1 MSLIKKKQTNKTNQL
16 TLQSSPH
23 DTRALVTEALL
34 LVSLS
39 FLRASVTI
47 AALFLSHRT
56 GSLLPLDLCW
66 LFVLT
71 EGCAHGSLPHLIPVA
86 AEMPPFGEPVYL
98 KYPFHLLFYYF
109 ALFFFLFCWDKVLL
123 CSLLSCISA
132 CSALFS
138 QVYNKV
144 GIISYVHLLIGCM
157 TGLLELSCRLAK
169 FCLVYLSKWL
179 LSSLHPHNLHLNS
192 VMITCLDYFDILPP
206 PTPTTTVW

>member
-1 MSLIKKKQTNKTNQL
+1 M
-16 TLQSSPH
+16 
-23 DTRALVTEALL
+23 TEALL

-71 EGCAHGSLPHLIPVA
+71 EGCAHGSFPHLIPVA

-109 ALFFFLFCWDKVLL
+109 ALFFFVLL
-123 CSLLSCISA
+123 R
-132 CSALFS
+132 
-138 QVYNKV
+138 QGV
-144 GIISYVHLLIGCM
+144 
-157 TGLLELSCRLAK
+157 
-169 FCLVYLSKWL
+169 
-179 LSSLHPHNLHLNS
+179 
-192 VMITCLDYFDILPP
+192 VM
-206 PTPTTTVW
+206 

>member
-1 MSLIKKKQTNKTNQL
+1 MIQDYVTYKKKKQTNKTNQL

-109 ALFFFLFCWDKVLL
+109 TLYILFCWDKVLL
-123 CSLLSCISA
+123 CSPVWPWTHEPPVLHLSTF
-132 CSALFS
+132 CSVF
-138 QVYNKV
+138 
-144 GIISYVHLLIGCM
+144 
-157 TGLLELSCRLAK
+157 
-169 FCLVYLSKWL
+169 
-179 LSSLHPHNLHLNS
+179 SSL
-192 VMITCLDYFDILPP
+192 
-206 PTPTTTVW
+206 